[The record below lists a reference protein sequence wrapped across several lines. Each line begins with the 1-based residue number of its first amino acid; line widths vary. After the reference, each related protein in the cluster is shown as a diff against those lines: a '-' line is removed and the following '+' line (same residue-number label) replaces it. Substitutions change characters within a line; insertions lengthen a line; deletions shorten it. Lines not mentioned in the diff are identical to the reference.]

1 MSLLQKRLEQLRQQQ
16 QSQASS
22 DSIPPAPAV
31 PSRKVA
37 WNRAK
42 DRIMDEAV
50 ATIDVEAMEQVSE
63 TDRNKYLTKQIS
75 VLAEPIMGN
84 MEVNFTRAD
93 YHRMVSE
100 IVSEINGY
108 GPITPLLAD
117 ETINEVMVNGPAQV
131 YVERLGKVE
140 LTDVCFRDDSH
151 LMHVIERIVA
161 PLGKRID
168 ESSPMVDA
176 RLPDGSRVNA
186 TIPPVSLTGPVLTI
200 RKFSKTPFTMSDLIR
215 FGTLSTNMAIF
226 IKACIEGRM
235 NILVGGG
242 TASGKTTT
250 LNVIS
255 SFIPNNERIITIEDA
270 AELHMQQEH
279 VVRMESRPPNI
290 EGKGR
295 IAIRDLVINSLRMR
309 PDRIVVGEVRGGEA
323 LDMLQAMNTGHD
335 GCLTTGHANSPR
347 DLLSR
352 LETMVLMAG
361 MELPVRAIRDQ
372 VQSAI
377 NLIIHQNRFRDG
389 SRKITRITEVV
400 GMEGDIITLQDLFF
414 FDQQGVGDDGKVIG
428 AFKATG
434 VLPKFLPTLEAR
446 GVHVPISIFS

>member
-1 MSLLQKRLEQLRQQQ
+1 
-16 QSQASS
+16 
-22 DSIPPAPAV
+22 
-31 PSRKVA
+31 
-37 WNRAK
+37 
-42 DRIMDEAV
+42 
-50 ATIDVEAMEQVSE
+50 
-63 TDRNKYLTKQIS
+63 
-75 VLAEPIMGN
+75 
-84 MEVNFTRAD
+84 
-93 YHRMVSE
+93 
-100 IVSEINGY
+100 
-108 GPITPLLAD
+108 
-117 ETINEVMVNGPAQV
+117 
-131 YVERLGKVE
+131 
-140 LTDVCFRDDSH
+140 
-151 LMHVIERIVA
+151 
-161 PLGKRID
+161 
-168 ESSPMVDA
+168 
-176 RLPDGSRVNA
+176 
-186 TIPPVSLTGPVLTI
+186 
-200 RKFSKTPFTMSDLIR
+200 MSDLIR

-361 MELPVRAIRDQ
+361 MELPVKAI
-372 VQSAI
+372 SC
-377 NLIIHQNRFRDG
+377 LLYT
-389 SRKITRITEVV
+389 SRCV
-400 GMEGDIITLQDLFF
+400 
-414 FDQQGVGDDGKVIG
+414 
-428 AFKATG
+428 
-434 VLPKFLPTLEAR
+434 
-446 GVHVPISIFS
+446 

>member
-1 MSLLQKRLEQLRQQQ
+1 MPRFLKTLPVPLKNESRPEMCIRDRLRQQQ
-16 QSQASS
+16 QSQSNSESTLA
-22 DSIPPAPAV
+22 APAM
-31 PSRKVA
+31 PSRKAA

-50 ATIDVEAMEQVSE
+50 ATIDVEAMEQVSAS
-63 TDRNKYLTKQIS
+63 DRDKYLTKQIS

-117 ETINEVMVNGPAQV
+117 ETINEIMVNGPGQV

-140 LTDVCFRDDSH
+140 LTDITFRDDSH

-226 IKACIEGRM
+226 IKTCIEGRM

-255 SFIPNNERIITIEDA
+255 SFIPNHERTVSYT
-270 AELHMQQEH
+270 H
-279 VVRMESRPPNI
+279 
-290 EGKGR
+290 
-295 IAIRDLVINSLRMR
+295 
-309 PDRIVVGEVRGGEA
+309 
-323 LDMLQAMNTGHD
+323 LDVYKRQAQN
-335 GCLTTGHANSPR
+335 
-347 DLLSR
+347 
-352 LETMVLMAG
+352 
-361 MELPVRAIRDQ
+361 
-372 VQSAI
+372 QS
-377 NLIIHQNRFRDG
+377 
-389 SRKITRITEVV
+389 
-400 GMEGDIITLQDLFF
+400 
-414 FDQQGVGDDGKVIG
+414 
-428 AFKATG
+428 
-434 VLPKFLPTLEAR
+434 FL
-446 GVHVPISIFS
+446 